1 MLIKTATGIFL
12 TAYLFPLSSCYAG
25 KHCLSLTCTYATV
38 VCLSYFKVQQIISYD
53 QCSCVG
59 SRCQIAPVV
68 RLGKLHVFLIDF

>member
-1 MLIKTATGIFL
+1 MQANT
-12 TAYLFPLSSCYAG
+12 
-25 KHCLSLTCTYATV
+25 
-38 VCLSYFKVQQIISYD
+38 VCLCLALMLQLFVCLILIKVQQIISYD